1 MFFLRIA
8 DIIGIVIS
16 IIYYFFLF
24 LKLHKGDNGPWV
36 RIIALTLIGIIT
48 ILLTFLISSR
58 SNINPTENII
68 IGSFL
73 TVECFAI
80 LVDSI
85 FFMKERVKKKYDFYR
100 AKSCL
105 EDAGVT
111 YDNFAQLS
119 YYDQVKIL
127 RNTPYPYGDDDGM
140 LVEDDD
146 DLEKFRCIM
155 KKEPKK

>member
-73 TVECFAI
+73 TVECCACS
-80 LVDSI
+80 SI
-85 FFMKERVKKKYDFYR
+85 DRRCRIAVQDANFFFSMR
-100 AKSCL
+100 
-105 EDAGVT
+105 
-111 YDNFAQLS
+111 
-119 YYDQVKIL
+119 
-127 RNTPYPYGDDDGM
+127 
-140 LVEDDD
+140 
-146 DLEKFRCIM
+146 
-155 KKEPKK
+155 